1 MRQAKRKP
9 SCRTVLRRRMRRL
22 PRKLTTNLC
31 QPRLHH
37 ARIPVVAAG
46 TDGGM
51 DFRSRVNVV
60 IDYDRHD
67 RNGYGSQRMKTRLS
81 NESDSEDEDLGKEGA
96 EVYVAAP
103 QEETEAR

>member
-1 MRQAKRKP
+1 
-9 SCRTVLRRRMRRL
+9 MRRI
-22 PRKLTTNLC
+22 PRKLTTTTRML
-31 QPRLHH
+31 RLHNG
-37 ARIPVVAAG
+37 RVPVVAVG
-46 TDGGM
+46 TAGGM

-81 NESDSEDEDLGKEGA
+81 NESESEDDDLGKKEA

>member
-1 MRQAKRKP
+1 
-9 SCRTVLRRRMRRL
+9 MRRL
-22 PRKLTTNLC
+22 PRKLTTTPWM
-31 QPRLHH
+31 PRLHH

-46 TDGGM
+46 TYGGM

-67 RNGYGSQRMKTRLS
+67 RNAYGSQRTKTRLS
-81 NESDSEDEDLGKEGA
+81 NESESEDDNLGKEGA
-96 EVYVAAP
+96 AVYVAAP